1 MSLPLSIPT
10 KLSGFWTIS
19 IPSAI
24 HSKDVSLNRNDMDV
38 SNKRS
43 YTLSGHRNWDD
54 VEYEEKEEK
63 ANKKEEMM
71 LLLNYVTKLIAL
83 HNMCTSEIKKSREM
97 VG

>member
-1 MSLPLSIPT
+1 MYHPLVIPT

-19 IPSAI
+19 IPYAI

-54 VEYEEKEEK
+54 FE
-63 ANKKEEMM
+63 
-71 LLLNYVTKLIAL
+71 
-83 HNMCTSEIKKSREM
+83 
-97 VG
+97 